1 MQADEK
7 LHVITKISI
16 GLVVETT
23 HFKLSFKIIY
33 NISYQRTLLE
43 NHNFLYSE
51 NLEAFSIGG
60 QIVLFQSSTLN
71 GWTENN
77 PLLLNRS

>member
-16 GLVVETT
+16 DLVVETT

-33 NISYQRTLLE
+33 NTSYQRTLLE

-51 NLEAFSIGG
+51 NLEAFSKGG
-60 QIVLFQSSTLN
+60 QIVLFQSSRLN

>member
-16 GLVVETT
+16 DLVVETT
-23 HFKLSFKIIY
+23 HFKLSFQMIY
-33 NISYQRTLLE
+33 NISYLRALLE

-60 QIVLFQSSTLN
+60 QIVLFQSSRLN